1 MKKSPERQQVEAE
14 KASIRTDRHLQWM
27 SKTGIPLAIIS
38 IASLWIG
45 REFSI
50 PQLGTLFLIFMPITL
65 AIGFAYNV
73 RYFILAARQR
83 KKS

>member
-1 MKKSPERQQVEAE
+1 MKKSPERQQVEE
-14 KASIRTDRHLQWM
+14 ERQSIRSDRHLQWM

-45 REFSI
+45 REFNI
-50 PQLGTLFLIFMPITL
+50 PQLGTLFLIFMPLTL
-65 AIGFAYNV
+65 VIGFSYNI
-73 RYFILAARQR
+73 RYFILAARDR

>member
-1 MKKSPERQQVEAE
+1 MKNRSTRQDVREER
-14 KASIRTDRHLQWM
+14 KSIRSDRYLQWL

-45 REFSI
+45 REFHI
-50 PQLGTLFLIFMPITL
+50 PQLGTLFLIFMPLTL
-65 AIGFAYNV
+65 AIGFAYNA

-83 KKS
+83 RED